1 MRIAMVHSSFAIRGG
16 AEQYVR
22 NLSAALTQRGHEV
35 RVFSRPSAHSL
46 PDDVPI
52 RPRVAARLGQPGTR
66 AGKVLTH
73 LGDLVDP
80 TGLRVDALRDFA
92 PGVVHVHNWQGLGT
106 LPVGRLVRGYPSVHS
121 VHDHAVCDPNNALGN
136 LGRSPGLDRLLR
148 LRSGWVLRRLSP
160 AVLLFPSERTRRR
173 VLGSAPGVRRVTDR
187 VVPLAMPTPPRCREM
202 PYGGR
207 NVFLYLGALAPH
219 KGLDLL
225 LEAWRDAGSPTGGTL
240 LIGGDGPLRAEVEQ
254 LAEDMPSVRYL
265 GHLDEAGK
273 EAAFASAGWLVFPSR
288 GAETFGLVCAEALV
302 AGRPLIANSV
312 AAPPMAS
319 DGSVLLFRE
328 AEELAELLR
337 RAASMPDAEYDSM
350 TASAVED
357 GRRLDWDRH
366 VDIIVQSY
374 ESVVAAQVAGRPSA
388 KVTTR

>member
-1 MRIAMVHSSFAIRGG
+1 MRIAMVHSSFAILGG

-22 NLSAALTQRGHEV
+22 NLSAALERRGHEV
-35 RVFSRPSAHSL
+35 RVFSGPSAHSL

-52 RPRVAARLGQPGTR
+52 PPRLAARLGRTGTR
-66 AGKVLTH
+66 SGKVLTH

-80 TGLRVDALRDFA
+80 TGLRVDALREFTPD
-92 PGVVHVHNWQGLGT
+92 VVHVHNWQGLGA
-106 LPVGRLVRGYPSVHS
+106 LPIGRLVRAYPSVHS

-148 LRSGWVLRRLSP
+148 LRSGWVMRRLCP

-173 VLGSAPGVRRVTDR
+173 VLGSAPGVSLVTDR
-187 VVPLAMPTPPRCREM
+187 VVPLAMPTPPRSEVL
-202 PYGGR
+202 PVGGR
-207 NVFLYLGALAPH
+207 NVFFYLGALAAH
-219 KGLDLL
+219 KGVGLL
-225 LEAWRDAGSPTGGTL
+225 LEAWRDTGPATGGTL
-240 LIGGDGPLRAEVEQ
+240 LIGGDGPLRAEVER
-254 LAEDMPSVRYL
+254 LAGDMPSVRYL

-302 AGRPLIANSV
+302 AGRPVIANSI

-328 AEELAELLR
+328 PNELAELLR
-337 RAASMPDAEYDSM
+337 RAASMPDSEYDAM
-350 TASAVED
+350 TASASED
-357 GRRLDWDRH
+357 GRRLDWGRH
-366 VDIIVQSY
+366 VDSIVQSY
-374 ESVVAAQVAGRPSA
+374 ESAMSARAAGGPSVKVAPR
-388 KVTTR
+388 